1 MILMYA
7 CVYLRKHNVMLVI
20 INVRQIEVQR
30 HMYYNTAS
38 YDTAGVL
45 YIKSLVFNCAW
56 ESAVKIDAIHA

>member
-30 HMYYNTAS
+30 HMYYNTA
-38 YDTAGVL
+38 AM
-45 YIKSLVFNCAW
+45 
-56 ESAVKIDAIHA
+56 IHTSKAL